1 MARRYASPSRFC
13 FAAGAGLL
21 AALCLGGAPARAQAA
36 ALDLSNLDVSS
47 LLSDPT
53 QLISL
58 LPQLGLSEA
67 CQTDVI
73 TMGANCLPELQLLPQ
88 LLQDPKVT
96 GLIAQYSGVNV
107 TAGESPDDLAAAASS
122 ANLTGMPVLSD
133 DEIQSIIDEVLPI
146 AQGLFPDGKISDAC
160 CSQLSPVVSDN
171 CLCSKTTMDLVYSFT
186 SSSDPPITDLNPYL
200 KFVDEVMGKVSA
212 RRARSGRA
220 RGTDGAARAARLRRP
235 QGPRR
240 VPEPGLPGQ
249 APPLLVSAGGGG
261 GGRETWIA
269 AIDAAPAEPSC
280 TTFLCCGALLLFLPP
295 PALEVAQENC
305 SRP

>member
-1 MARRYASPSRFC
+1 MARSRSSSRFC

-21 AALCLGGAPARAQAA
+21 AALCLGGAPARAQ
-36 ALDLSNLDVSS
+36 LDLSNLDVSS

-96 GLIAQYSGVNV
+96 GLIAQYAGVNV
-107 TAGESPDDLAAAASS
+107 TAGESPSDLASAAES

-212 RRARSGRA
+212 RRRRRGRA

-261 GGRETWIA
+261 GGRDT
-269 AIDAAPAEPSC
+269 
-280 TTFLCCGALLLFLPP
+280 CG
-295 PALEVAQENC
+295 N
-305 SRP
+305 